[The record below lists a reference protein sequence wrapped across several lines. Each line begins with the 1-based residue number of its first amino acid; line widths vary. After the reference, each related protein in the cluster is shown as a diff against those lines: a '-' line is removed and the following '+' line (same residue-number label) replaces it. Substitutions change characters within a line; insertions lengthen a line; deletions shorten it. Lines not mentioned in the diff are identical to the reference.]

1 MPAGPAGG
9 REREILTAIVETF
22 IASGEPVGS
31 RTLARSS
38 REGLSAATIR
48 NVMAD
53 LADAG
58 FLEQPH
64 ASAGRVPT
72 AEAYRYYV
80 EQLSGEA
87 HLSHENQSII
97 QDTLAGGTDGEEC
110 MERTSHVLSLISHSV
125 GVTVATAGPRN
136 ALEHV
141 YFSRLSDQ
149 KVLAVVV
156 TRSGVVR
163 GRVLR
168 LDIPQSDLD
177 LAARYINENFRGWT
191 MDDMR
196 AELARRIEKE
206 RSEYERL
213 MKSIEQLYQQG
224 ALASSDDTQA
234 VFVEGAANLVTGSE
248 DRSRLQDMLRTLEE
262 KEKVVKLLGAYL
274 DTRQE
279 AVRVVIGLDE
289 ALPAS
294 NLQNFVLIGA
304 PARVGGEVMGS
315 LAVIGPTRREPG
327 SNQRR
332 LAQDRKPS
340 RLRPS
345 AMRFWT
351 DWLACRRN
359 STMPASARCGNSRNS
374 ANSPRPMSSGLF
386 CRSLTV
392 LSAR

>member
-80 EQLSGEA
+80 EQLSGEV

-97 QDTLAGGTDGEEC
+97 QDTLTGVTDVAEF

-125 GVTVATAGPRN
+125 GRHGGDGGPRN

-141 YFSRLSDQ
+141 YFSRLGEQ

-163 GRVLR
+163 DRVLR
-168 LDIPQSDLD
+168 LDIPQADLD

-191 MDDMR
+191 MADMR
-196 AELARRIEKE
+196 AELARRMEQE
-206 RSEYERL
+206 RSEYDRL
-213 MKSIEQLYQQG
+213 MQSIEQLYQQG
-224 ALASSDDTQA
+224 ALASTDDTQA
-234 VFVEGAANLVTGSE
+234 VFVEGAANLRDRRG
-248 DRSRLQDMLRTLEE
+248 RSRSGCRTCCARWRR
-262 KEKVVKLLGAYL
+262 KKKL
-274 DTRQE
+274 
-279 AVRVVIGLDE
+279 
-289 ALPAS
+289 
-294 NLQNFVLIGA
+294 
-304 PARVGGEVMGS
+304 
-315 LAVIGPTRREPG
+315 
-327 SNQRR
+327 
-332 LAQDRKPS
+332 
-340 RLRPS
+340 
-345 AMRFWT
+345 
-351 DWLACRRN
+351 
-359 STMPASARCGNSRNS
+359 
-374 ANSPRPMSSGLF
+374 
-386 CRSLTV
+386 
-392 LSAR
+392 

>member
-97 QDTLAGGTDGEEC
+97 QDTLTGVTDVAEF

-125 GVTVATAGPRN
+125 GVTVATSGPRN

-141 YFSRLSDQ
+141 YFSHLSDQ

-163 GRVLR
+163 DRVLR

-191 MDDMR
+191 MGDMR
-196 AELARRIEKE
+196 AELARRLEQE
-206 RSEYERL
+206 RSEYDRL
-213 MKSIEQLYQQG
+213 MKSIEQLYRQG
-224 ALASSDDTQA
+224 ALASADDTQA
-234 VFVEGAANLVTGSE
+234 VFVEGAANLVMNNVTGQE
-248 DRSRLQDMLRTLEE
+248 DRQRLQDMLRTLEE
-262 KEKVVKLLGAYL
+262 KEKVVKLLSAYL

-315 LAVIGPTRREPG
+315 LAVIGPTRLDYQHTM
-327 SNQRR
+327 SAVSYIAR
-332 LAQDRKPS
+332 LFDRLLNES
-340 RLRPS
+340 E
-345 AMRFWT
+345 
-351 DWLACRRN
+351 
-359 STMPASARCGNSRNS
+359 
-374 ANSPRPMSSGLF
+374 
-386 CRSLTV
+386 
-392 LSAR
+392 

>member
-1 MPAGPAGG
+1 MPAGPPGG

-97 QDTLAGGTDGEEC
+97 QDTLTGVTDVAEF

-125 GVTVATAGPRN
+125 GVTVATSGPRN

-141 YFSRLSDQ
+141 YFSHLSDQ

-163 GRVLR
+163 DRVLR
-168 LDIPQSDLD
+168 LDIPQADLD

-191 MDDMR
+191 MGDMR
-196 AELARRIEKE
+196 AELARRLEQE
-206 RSEYERL
+206 RSEYDRL
-213 MKSIEQLYQQG
+213 MKSIEQLYRQG

-234 VFVEGAANLVTGSE
+234 VFVDGAANLIMNNTGQE
-248 DRSRLQDMLRTLEE
+248 DRARLQDMLRTLEE
-262 KEKVVKLLGAYL
+262 KEKVVKLLSAYL

-315 LAVIGPTRREPG
+315 LAVIGPTRLDYQHTM
-327 SNQRR
+327 SAVSYIAR
-332 LAQDRKPS
+332 LFDKLLNES
-340 RLRPS
+340 E
-345 AMRFWT
+345 
-351 DWLACRRN
+351 
-359 STMPASARCGNSRNS
+359 
-374 ANSPRPMSSGLF
+374 
-386 CRSLTV
+386 
-392 LSAR
+392 

>member
-53 LADAG
+53 LVDAG
-58 FLEQPH
+58 YLEQPH

-97 QDTLAGGTDGEEC
+97 EDSLTGVADVQEF

-125 GVTVATAGPRN
+125 GVTVAGTFSTSGQRN

-141 YFSRLSDQ
+141 YFSRLADQ

-163 GRVLR
+163 DRVLR

-191 MDDMR
+191 MSDMR
-196 AELARRIEKE
+196 AEIARRLEKE
-206 RSEYERL
+206 RSEYDRL

-224 ALASSDDTQA
+224 ALASNDEKQA
-234 VFVEGAANLVTGSE
+234 VFVEGAANLVTKGTGEE
-248 DRSRLQDMLRTLEE
+248 DRQRLQDMLRTLEE

-294 NLQNFVLIGA
+294 SLQNFVLIGA

-315 LAVIGPTRREPG
+315 LAVIGPTRLDYQHTM
-327 SNQRR
+327 SAVSYIAR
-332 LAQDRKPS
+332 LFDKLLNES
-340 RLRPS
+340 E
-345 AMRFWT
+345 
-351 DWLACRRN
+351 
-359 STMPASARCGNSRNS
+359 
-374 ANSPRPMSSGLF
+374 
-386 CRSLTV
+386 
-392 LSAR
+392 

>member
-97 QDTLAGGTDGEEC
+97 QDTLTGVTDVAEF

-125 GVTVATAGPRN
+125 GVTVATSGPRN

-141 YFSRLSDQ
+141 YFSRLGDQ

-163 GRVLR
+163 DRVLR

-191 MDDMR
+191 MGDMR
-196 AELARRIEKE
+196 AELARRLEQE
-206 RSEYERL
+206 RSEYDRL

-224 ALASSDDTQA
+224 ALASTDDTQA
-234 VFVEGAANLVTGSE
+234 VFVEGAANLVTNLVTNQAAGEE
-248 DRSRLQDMLRTLEE
+248 DRHRLQDMLRTLEE
-262 KEKVVKLLGAYL
+262 KEKVVKLLSAYL

-289 ALPAS
+289 ALPS
-294 NLQNFVLIGA
+294 MRNFVLIGA

-315 LAVIGPTRREPG
+315 LAVIGPTRLDYQHTM
-327 SNQRR
+327 SAVSYIAR
-332 LAQDRKPS
+332 LFDKLLNES
-340 RLRPS
+340 E
-345 AMRFWT
+345 
-351 DWLACRRN
+351 
-359 STMPASARCGNSRNS
+359 
-374 ANSPRPMSSGLF
+374 
-386 CRSLTV
+386 
-392 LSAR
+392 

>member
-1 MPAGPAGG
+1 MPPGPVGG

-80 EQLSGEA
+80 EQLSGET

-97 QDTLAGGTDGEEC
+97 QDTLTGVTDVEEF

-141 YFSRLSDQ
+141 YFSRLGDQ

-163 GRVLR
+163 DRVLR
-168 LDIPQSDLD
+168 LDIPQADLD

-191 MDDMR
+191 MGDMR
-196 AELARRIEKE
+196 AELARRLEKE
-206 RSEYERL
+206 RSEYDRL

-224 ALASSDDTQA
+224 ALASTDDTQA
-234 VFVEGAANLVTGSE
+234 VFVEGAANLVTGQE
-248 DRSRLQDMLRTLEE
+248 DRSRLQDMF
-262 KEKVVKLLGAYL
+262 A
-274 DTRQE
+274 D
-279 AVRVVIGLDE
+279 A
-289 ALPAS
+289 
-294 NLQNFVLIGA
+294 
-304 PARVGGEVMGS
+304 
-315 LAVIGPTRREPG
+315 
-327 SNQRR
+327 
-332 LAQDRKPS
+332 
-340 RLRPS
+340 
-345 AMRFWT
+345 
-351 DWLACRRN
+351 
-359 STMPASARCGNSRNS
+359 
-374 ANSPRPMSSGLF
+374 
-386 CRSLTV
+386 
-392 LSAR
+392 